1 VKQNEAVINL
11 MGFWH
16 FKFSGIW
23 WISWHEKISN
33 AVKHNLIENIKISTD
48 QFTTKM
54 DGLRWDANIL
64 FFIKSGANFVATSTY
79 VSNTHQ

>member
-16 FKFSGIW
+16 FKFAGIW
-23 WISWHEKISN
+23 WISWQEKISN

-48 QFTTKM
+48 QFTKM
-54 DGLRWDANIL
+54 
-64 FFIKSGANFVATSTY
+64 
-79 VSNTHQ
+79 VS